1 MATTTLPPGAEITLD
16 DHGSGRPPELAP
28 RPARVTDA
36 GSPSQKSE
44 TGMWV
49 AVSAIGMSFA
59 AFTSAMFVRQ
69 DSSTDWQHFQLPH
82 VLYLNTLI
90 LIGQQRDSWNCSR
103 QRFAAMSRC
112 RGATL
117 RRPPRL
123 CCANG
128 HLLAVPH
135 RGSGPALCAR
145 AAPRVAR
152 PGGAGTTPRDRIR
165 VRPSST
171 FLPHCTHVHLL
182 GGMGGLFYVLRKLGS
197 QRRRRGDQRAQRVF
211 DLLALHGFAVGVS
224 ATCCSRSA
232 CKRKFGR
239 SCERYRK

>member
-16 DHGSGRPPELAP
+16 DHGSGRPPELTP

-90 LIGQQRDSWNCSR
+90 LIASSVTLEFSR
-103 QRFAAMSRC
+103 QRFAAISDAA
-112 RGATL
+112 GHAAASAKIL
-117 RRPPRL
+117 L
-123 CCANG
+123 ANG
-128 HLLAVPH
+128 VYWLYLTAALGLLFVLGQLLAW
-135 RGSGPALCAR
+135 RDL
-145 AAPRVAR
+145 VAQ
-152 PGGAGTTPRDRIR
+152 GLFLATN
-165 VRPSST
+165 PSSSFFYLFT
-171 FLPHCTHVHLL
+171 ALHAVHLL
-182 GGMGGLFYVLRKLGS
+182 GGMGGLFYVLRKLVRNGGVAGTS
-197 QRRRRGDQRAQRVF
+197 GLSAF
-211 DLLALHGFAVGVS
+211 SIYWHFMDLLWVYLLLLLAI
-224 ATCCSRSA
+224 RM
-232 CKRKFGR
+232 
-239 SCERYRK
+239 

>member
-16 DHGSGRPPELAP
+16 DHGSGRPPELTP

-90 LIGQQRDSWNCSR
+90 LIASSVTLEFSR
-103 QRFAAMSRC
+103 QRFAAISDAA
-112 RGATL
+112 GHAAASAKIL
-117 RRPPRL
+117 L
-123 CCANG
+123 ANG
-128 HLLAVPH
+128 IYWLYLTAALGLLFVLGQLLAW
-135 RGSGPALCAR
+135 RNL
-145 AAPRVAR
+145 VAQ
-152 PGGAGTTPRDRIR
+152 GLFLATN
-165 VRPSST
+165 PSSSFFYLFT
-171 FLPHCTHVHLL
+171 ALHAVHLL
-182 GGMGGLFYVLRKLGS
+182 GGMGGLFYVLRKLVRNGGVAGTS
-197 QRRRRGDQRAQRVF
+197 GLSAF
-211 DLLALHGFAVGVS
+211 SIYWHFMDLLWVYLLLLLAI
-224 ATCCSRSA
+224 RM
-232 CKRKFGR
+232 
-239 SCERYRK
+239 